1 LQEEDNAACLD
12 EQIEQTDLREKVI
25 DNISDED
32 EIPQAST
39 TAESTNLP
47 IASSPIL
54 PSLVA
59 DYESEDS
66 GKKNNI

>member
-1 LQEEDNAACLD
+1 LQEEDSAACLD
-12 EQIEQTDLREKVI
+12 EQVEQTDLCEKVI

-39 TAESTNLP
+39 IAESTNLP
-47 IASSPIL
+47 IASSLIL

-66 GKKNNI
+66 GKKTNI

>member
-47 IASSPIL
+47 IANSPIL

-66 GKKNNI
+66 GKKTNI

>member
-1 LQEEDNAACLD
+1 LQEEDSAACLD
-12 EQIEQTDLREKVI
+12 EQVEQTDLREKVI
-25 DNISDED
+25 DISDED

-47 IASSPIL
+47 VASSPIL

-66 GKKNNI
+66 GKKTNI